1 MSACACGCSV
11 RGEHLGGCDGTAPG
25 RDGGVVECRGCLPR
39 RAEHGVLC
47 ARCWGRL
54 QSAVRTLPSLIEH
67 LRAVAAPAVS
77 SPAGRTGSGRARRP
91 GGGMLY
97 PAALV
102 EADEL
107 HAVLAAW
114 CEEVAAERPGA
125 SAPPRRATR
134 WTASA
139 AGDREPLG
147 PAGPGST
154 RVLAR
159 WLDAHLE
166 WAAGRPWAGD
176 MLTDLAGGARAQ
188 LRRIR
193 EEVPVRRAE
202 GVRCTR
208 CHSLSVVVVPPA
220 AGGGRA
226 LVRCTLPACGAV
238 LGEDDWAC
246 ARARALAATRGG
258 RPENGGGA

>member
-1 MSACACGCSV
+1 MICASGCSI
-11 RGEHLGGCDGTAPG
+11 RGEHLPGCDGTASG
-25 RDGGVVECRGCLPR
+25 WDGEVIECRGCLPR
-39 RAEHGVLC
+39 PAEAGRLC
-47 ARCWGRL
+47 GWCWGRF
-54 QSAVRTLPSLIEH
+54 QSAVRTLPSLVEH

-107 HAVLAAW
+107 HAVLASW
-114 CEEVAAERPGA
+114 CEEVAVERPA
-125 SAPPRRATR
+125 PVSPPRWATR

-139 AGDREPLG
+139 AGGREPLG

-159 WLDAHLE
+159 WLDAHLA

-176 MLTDLAGGARAQ
+176 MLADLAGGARAA
-188 LRRIR
+188 LRRFPM
-193 EEVPVRRAE
+193 EEPVRRVE
-202 GVRCTR
+202 GVRCPR
-208 CHSLSVVVVPPA
+208 CHCLSLVVVPPA
-220 AGGGRA
+220 AAGA
-226 LVRCTLPACGAV
+226 QVLVRCTLPACGAV
-238 LGEDDWAC
+238 MGEDDWTVL
-246 ARARALAATRGG
+246 RARALAAARD
-258 RPENGGGA
+258 GGGA